1 MSNKFK
7 EIYIK
12 NRMYYF
18 FENIINIKNLDPNKI
33 KINEKSH
40 KNIVIYQIEY
50 VPVKDLSHEKN
61 NSANPLYLIID
72 KMNEE
77 SNGNKYLM
85 PSKDAMTK
93 HEELWNKSE
102 ILLDQ

>member
-40 KNIVIYQIEY
+40 KNI
-50 VPVKDLSHEKN
+50 
-61 NSANPLYLIID
+61 SANPLYLIID